1 MNRLIYLFFALLIMT
16 ACNTEKE
23 GSSEGNPLLGE
34 FKTPHNTAPFDKID
48 TSHYIPA
55 FKIALEEGE
64 KEIEAIVNNKDE
76 ATFENTIEAMEYSGK
91 LLGRTSGIF
100 FNLLSANTSP
110 KLQEIAQEVSPMLT
124 KFQNDISLNPELF
137 ERVKHVYDSRE
148 SLQLNV
154 EQAKLLEDTYQGF
167 VRSGANLPEKDKE
180 TYRKISEE
188 LSKLTLDFGNHV
200 LAETNAYTKHITDKS
215 LLTGLPDGAL
225 EAAAAKAKQKDLDG
239 YVLDISMPS
248 YLPVMQYA
256 DNRELRKELYYAY
269 GSKSVKDN
277 ENDNRKIVERIVQL
291 RLEMAKLLGYKN
303 YADYVLKERMAE
315 NPANVYGLMDDLLAA
330 SMPVA
335 LKEKE
340 AVQKLANELGLKGEL
355 KPWDWS
361 YYSEKLK
368 IQKFDL
374 NDEMLKPYFK
384 LENVIDGVF
393 GLATE
398 LYGISFKENREIPV
412 YHEEVIPYEVYDED
426 GTFLSVLYAD
436 FHPRESKRGGAW
448 MNDFIGQYK
457 QNGVDHRPNI
467 SIVMN
472 FTPSTETTPS
482 LLTFR
487 ELETFLHEFGHA
499 LHGMF
504 ANSTYGSLAG
514 TNVYRD
520 FVELPSQIM
529 ENWAVE
535 KEFLDRFAVHYKS
548 GEKIPA
554 ELVEKI
560 RESNNFN
567 AGYASI
573 RQLSFGYLDMA
584 WHTLE
589 EPYSGDVE
597 DFENKAWEK
606 SQLFPDV
613 EGVVMTTQF
622 GHLFAGGYAA
632 GYYGYKWAEV
642 LDADAFSVFKKN
654 GLFDKE
660 TAKSFRKNILEKGG
674 SEHPMKLYK
683 AFRGQ
688 EPTVDALKERSGL
701 LAKF

>member
-1 MNRLIYLFFALLIMT
+1 MNKLFILLALLTFM
-16 ACNTEKE
+16 ACNNEKAHE
-23 GSSEGNPLLGE
+23 NPLLGD
-34 FKTPHNTAPFDKID
+34 FNTPHGTAPFDKID
-48 TSHYIPA
+48 TADYLPA
-55 FKIALEEGE
+55 FEVALAEGKAEVASIIDNEEE
-64 KEIEAIVNNKDE
+64 PS
-76 ATFENTIEAMEYSGK
+76 FENTIEALEYSGQ
-91 LLGRTSGIF
+91 LLGRTAGIF
-100 FNLLSANTSP
+100 FNLLSANTSD
-110 KLQEIAQEVSPMLT
+110 KLQDIAQTVSPMLT
-124 KFQNDISLNPELF
+124 EFQNDISLNPALF
-137 ERVKHVYDSRE
+137 QRVKKVYEQKDSLNLSGE
-148 SLQLNV
+148 QL
-154 EQAKLLEDTYQGF
+154 KLLEDNYFGF
-167 VRSGANLPEKDKE
+167 VRSGANLNDTDKDQ
-180 TYRKISEE
+180 YRKISEE
-188 LSKLTLDFGNHV
+188 LSKLQLDFGNHV
-200 LAETNAYTKHITDKS
+200 LAETNAYSKHITDKAM
-215 LLTGLPDGAL
+215 LAGLPQSAID
-225 EAAAAKAKQKDLDG
+225 AAAMKAKQKDKEG
-239 YVLDISMPS
+239 YLIDISMPS
-248 YLPVMQYA
+248 FLPIMQYA
-256 DNRELRKELYYAY
+256 DNRDLRQEIYMAY
-269 GSKSVKDN
+269 GTKAAKDN
-277 ENDNRKIVERIVQL
+277 ENDNRDVVKRIVEL
-291 RLEMAKLLGYKN
+291 RLQKAKILGYKT
-303 YADYVLKERMAE
+303 YANYVLQKQMAE
-315 NPANVYGLMDDLLAA
+315 KVDNVYGLLDDLLEA

-340 AVQKLANELGLKGEL
+340 AVQNLATSLGLKGDL
-355 KPWDWS
+355 MPWDWG

-368 IQKFDL
+368 DQKFNL

-398 LYGISFKENREIPV
+398 LYGITFKENRDIPI
-412 YHEEVIPYEVYDED
+412 YHNEVIPYEVFDED
-426 GTFLSVLYAD
+426 GSFLAVLYAD

-457 QNGVDHRPNI
+457 QDGVDHRPNI

-472 FTPSTETTPS
+472 FTPSTETAPS
-482 LLTFR
+482 LLTFN

-504 ANSTYGSLAG
+504 ASSTYGSLSG

-535 KEFLDRFAVHYKS
+535 KEFLDRFAVHYET

-554 ELVEKI
+554 ELVAKI

-567 AGYASI
+567 SGYASV

-597 DFENKAWEK
+597 AFEDAAWSK
-606 SQLFPDV
+606 TQLFPSISSNI
-613 EGVVMTTQF
+613 MTSQF

-642 LDADAFSVFKKN
+642 LDADAFSMFKKN

-660 TAKSFRKNILEKGG
+660 TARSFRKNILEKGG
-674 SEHPMKLYK
+674 TEHPMDLYK

-688 EPTVDALKERSGL
+688 EPTVDALKERNGL
-701 LAKF
+701 SVKF